1 MLRKATQTLGA
12 LMVLVVSWQL
22 WAVLDKPV
30 DTFVVE
36 GDMTPAERVRIQDAL
51 SDVNVEGILSTNLA
65 DFEGTLESMGWARG
79 VDIRRKWPNK
89 LILNI
94 RKESPV
100 AKWGMD
106 AYIAADGS
114 LLQLPDQYPNL
125 PTLRSSVSNPQQSME
140 VYRLLQQFAS
150 RQVLR
155 IMDLSE
161 SAEGEWIVEFANGL
175 ALHLGS
181 REINARMNRFLR
193 AYDNVLREKAAI
205 IDYVDA
211 RYPSGIAVK
220 FIQEQKD
227 PVVSFT
233 SPSANEFAL
242 NINQSSL
249 SGI

>member
-1 MLRKATQTLGA
+1 MLRKAIQTLGV

-36 GDMTPAERVRIQDAL
+36 GDMTPAERGRIQDAL

-150 RQVLR
+150 RQMLR

-220 FIQEQKD
+220 FIHEQKD

-233 SPSANEFAL
+233 RPSANKFAL

>member
-1 MLRKATQTLGA
+1 MLRKAMKTFGLI
-12 LMVLVVSWQL
+12 VVFAASWQL
-22 WAVLDKPV
+22 WAILDKPI
-30 DTFVVE
+30 DTLVVE
-36 GDMTPAERVRIQDAL
+36 GDMTPAERTRIRGAL
-51 SDVNVEGILSTNLA
+51 IEVNVEGILSTDLA
-65 DFEGTLESMGWARG
+65 DFEDTLKSMGWARG

-89 LILNI
+89 LIVNI

-106 AYIAADGS
+106 DYLAADGS

-150 RQVLR
+150 RQALR

-161 SAEGEWIVEFANGL
+161 SAEGEWVVEFANGL

-181 REINARMNRFLR
+181 SEINARMNRFLR
-193 AYDNVLREKAAI
+193 AYSSVLREKVEI

-220 FIQEQKD
+220 FIQEQND
-227 PVVSFT
+227 PVADLSRLSAIEFT
-233 SPSANEFAL
+233 L

>member
-1 MLRKATQTLGA
+1 MLRKAMKTLGLTFVFA
-12 LMVLVVSWQL
+12 ASWQL
-22 WAVLDKPV
+22 WAILDKPI
-30 DTFVVE
+30 DTLVVK
-36 GDMTPAERVRIQDAL
+36 GDMTPAERTRIRDAL
-51 SDVNVEGILSTNLA
+51 IDANVEGILSTDLA
-65 DFEGTLESMGWARG
+65 DFEDTLKSMGWARG

-89 LILNI
+89 LIVNI

-106 AYIAADGS
+106 DYLAADGS

-150 RQVLR
+150 RQALR

-161 SAEGEWIVEFANGL
+161 SAEGEWVVEFANGL

-181 REINARMNRFLR
+181 SKINARMKRFLR
-193 AYDNVLREKAAI
+193 AYSSVLREKVAI

-220 FIQEQKD
+220 FIQEQND
-227 PVVSFT
+227 PVADLSR
-233 SPSANEFAL
+233 SSAIEFVL

>member
-1 MLRKATQTLGA
+1 MLRKAMKTLGLTFVFA
-12 LMVLVVSWQL
+12 ASWQL
-22 WAVLDKPV
+22 WAILDKPI
-30 DTFVVE
+30 DTLVVK
-36 GDMTPAERVRIQDAL
+36 GDMTPAERTRIRDAL
-51 SDVNVEGILSTNLA
+51 IDANVEGILSTDLA
-65 DFEGTLESMGWARG
+65 DFEDTLKSMGWARG

-89 LILNI
+89 LIVNI

-106 AYIAADGS
+106 DYLAADGS

-150 RQVLR
+150 RQALR

-161 SAEGEWIVEFANGL
+161 SAEGEWVVEFANGL

-181 REINARMNRFLR
+181 SKINARMKRFLR
-193 AYDNVLREKAAI
+193 AYSSVLREKVAI

-220 FIQEQKD
+220 FIQEQND
-227 PVVSFT
+227 PVAGLSR
-233 SPSANEFAL
+233 SSAIEFVL

>member
-1 MLRKATQTLGA
+1 MLRIAMKTFGVIIVLGT
-12 LMVLVVSWQL
+12 SWQL
-22 WAVLDKPV
+22 WAILDKPI
-30 DTFVVE
+30 DTLVVE
-36 GDMTPAERVRIQDAL
+36 GDMTPAERARIRDAL
-51 SDVNVEGILSTNLA
+51 SDVNIEGILSTDLT
-65 DFEGTLESMGWARG
+65 DFENTLKSMGWARG

-89 LILNI
+89 LIVNI

-106 AYIAADGS
+106 DYLAADGS

-150 RQVLR
+150 RQALR

-161 SAEGEWIVEFANGL
+161 SAEGEWVVEFANGL

-181 REINARMNRFLR
+181 SKINARMKRFLR
-193 AYDNVLREKAAI
+193 AYSSVLREKVAI

-220 FIQEQKD
+220 FIQKQND
-227 PVVSFT
+227 PVADLSR
-233 SPSANEFAL
+233 SSAIEFVL

>member
-1 MLRKATQTLGA
+1 MLRKAMKTFGLI
-12 LMVLVVSWQL
+12 VVFAASWQL
-22 WAVLDKPV
+22 WAILDKPI
-30 DTFVVE
+30 DTLVVE
-36 GDMTPAERVRIQDAL
+36 GDMTPAERTRIRGAL
-51 SDVNVEGILSTNLA
+51 IEVNVEGILSTDLA
-65 DFEGTLESMGWARG
+65 DFEDTLKSMGWARG
-79 VDIRRKWPNK
+79 VEIRRKWPNK
-89 LILNI
+89 LIVNI

-100 AKWGMD
+100 AKWGTD
-106 AYIAADGS
+106 DYLTADGS

-150 RQVLR
+150 RQALR

-161 SAEGEWIVEFANGL
+161 SAEGEWVVEFANGL

-181 REINARMNRFLR
+181 SKINARMKRFLR
-193 AYDNVLREKAAI
+193 AYSSVLHEKVAI

-220 FIQEQKD
+220 FIQEQND
-227 PVVSFT
+227 PVADLSRLSAIEFT
-233 SPSANEFAL
+233 L